1 MVNLYWKNNNQITDV
16 EEKPFINEA
25 DFEKFIFDNQNI
37 LGGDISIIHRQIR
50 SGTKDGIPD
59 MIGIDTDNRICII
72 ELKNIE
78 ANEDIVPQALQY
90 AIWAETNP
98 DSIKS
103 LWLECKNKPEDLKPD
118 WDNLDIRILLVA
130 PNFKQ
135 NVLKMSKKINYPVEL
150 YKVRSPDDHFDRLS
164 VAFGI
169 RNFEHLEQG
178 LAEMHRVLRPGG
190 KMVILE
196 LSYPDN
202 PFLLW
207 CYKLYALHFLPFI
220 GGWISGDREAY
231 TYLPKSILKFPKAD
245 RIVPMLER
253 IGYQQVGVRRFT
265 FGVCTMYTGKK

>member
-1 MVNLYWKNNNQITDV
+1 MLEVGRTKVPGNVHLQQGDV
-16 EEKPFINEA
+16 EALPF
-25 DFEKFIFDNQNI
+25 
-37 LGGDISIIHRQIR
+37 
-50 SGTKDGIPD
+50 
-59 MIGIDTDNRICII
+59 
-72 ELKNIE
+72 
-78 ANEDIVPQALQY
+78 
-90 AIWAETNP
+90 
-98 DSIKS
+98 
-103 LWLECKNKPEDLKPD
+103 
-118 WDNLDIRILLVA
+118 
-130 PNFKQ
+130 
-135 NVLKMSKKINYPVEL
+135 
-150 YKVRSPDDHFDRLS
+150 PDDHFDRLS

-207 CYKLYALHFLPFI
+207 CYKHYALHFLPFI

-265 FGVCTMYTGKK
+265 FGVYTMYTGKK

>member
-1 MVNLYWKNNNQITDV
+1 MPTKTQIEKMFDAIAPDYDRMNHIMSFSIDRRWRRKAVQAIADSREPLRILDV
-16 EEKPFINEA
+16 A
-25 DFEKFIFDNQNI
+25 AGTGDFAIAIAKKVHPESEI
-37 LGGDISIIHRQIR
+37 
-50 SGTKDGIPD
+50 
-59 MIGIDTDNRICII
+59 IGIDLSEKMLEVGRTKVPGNVHLQQGDV
-72 ELKNIE
+72 E
-78 ANEDIVPQALQY
+78 ALP
-90 AIWAETNP
+90 
-98 DSIKS
+98 
-103 LWLECKNKPEDLKPD
+103 
-118 WDNLDIRILLVA
+118 
-130 PNFKQ
+130 F
-135 NVLKMSKKINYPVEL
+135 
-150 YKVRSPDDHFDRLS
+150 PDDHFDRLS

-265 FGVCTMYTGKK
+265 FGVCTMSTVKK

>member
-1 MVNLYWKNNNQITDV
+1 MPTKTQIEEMFDAIAPDYDRMNHIMSFSIDRRWRRKAVQAIADSREPLRILDV
-16 EEKPFINEA
+16 A
-25 DFEKFIFDNQNI
+25 AGTGDFAIAIAKKVHPESEI
-37 LGGDISIIHRQIR
+37 
-50 SGTKDGIPD
+50 
-59 MIGIDTDNRICII
+59 IGIDLSEKMLEVGRTKVPGNVHLQQGDV
-72 ELKNIE
+72 E
-78 ANEDIVPQALQY
+78 ALP
-90 AIWAETNP
+90 
-98 DSIKS
+98 
-103 LWLECKNKPEDLKPD
+103 
-118 WDNLDIRILLVA
+118 
-130 PNFKQ
+130 F
-135 NVLKMSKKINYPVEL
+135 
-150 YKVRSPDDHFDRLS
+150 PDDHFDRLS

-202 PFLLW
+202 PFLLR
-207 CYKLYALHFLPFI
+207 CYKLYTLHLLPLI

-253 IGYQQVGVRRFT
+253 IGYQQVSVRRFT

>member
-1 MVNLYWKNNNQITDV
+1 MPTKTQIEEMFDAIAPDYDRMNHIMSFSIDRRWRRKAVQAIADSREPLQILDV
-16 EEKPFINEA
+16 A
-25 DFEKFIFDNQNI
+25 AGTGDFAIAIAKKVHPESEI
-37 LGGDISIIHRQIR
+37 
-50 SGTKDGIPD
+50 
-59 MIGIDTDNRICII
+59 IGIDLSEKMLEVGRTKVPGNVHLQQGDV
-72 ELKNIE
+72 E
-78 ANEDIVPQALQY
+78 ALP
-90 AIWAETNP
+90 
-98 DSIKS
+98 
-103 LWLECKNKPEDLKPD
+103 
-118 WDNLDIRILLVA
+118 
-130 PNFKQ
+130 F
-135 NVLKMSKKINYPVEL
+135 
-150 YKVRSPDDHFDRLS
+150 PDDHFDRLS

-202 PFLLW
+202 PFLLR
-207 CYKLYALHFLPFI
+207 CYKLYTLHLLPLI